1 MITST
6 NLFTGL
12 GVSAPTLSPATRQAD
27 DFLALLQ
34 SELGKSGGNDAG
46 VPDST
51 SIKPTVYGAPSGSYI
66 KPMYLGVPIDLLD
79 PPATKA
85 DNPTPDG
92 VPTDMNTK
100 PKASG
105 EIEPPADVATTT
117 TPDGV
122 PVELDAPIAAEEGG
136 TIDLGAPTEATTQ
149 TLKA

>member
-6 NLFTGL
+6 NFFTSL

-34 SELGKSGGNDAG
+34 SELGKSGGSDG
-46 VPDST
+46 DVPESN
-51 SIKPTVYGAPSGSYI
+51 SIKPTAYGAPSGSYI
-66 KPMYLGVPIDLLD
+66 KPMYLGVPVDLLD
-79 PPATKA
+79 PPADEASKP
-85 DNPTPDG
+85 NPDG

-100 PKASG
+100 PIASS
-105 EIEPPADVATTT
+105 ETEPPVDVATTP

-122 PVELDAPIAAEEGG
+122 PVQVDAPVVAEGAG
-136 TIDLGAPTEATTQ
+136 MIDLGAPTEATTQ